1 MDVDASHDAAREPE
15 RLSGPFDA
23 QPGPRAQLTAIVEVL
38 SVLARSA
45 SSQTEV
51 FDAVV
56 SNARRLCGADVAQ
69 IHLLTADGLELAHSM
84 GLNEDYVRFSTS
96 HPIPVDRNGLV
107 GRVTIDRATHQIT
120 DVLADPAYRN
130 REYQRRGGFRT
141 IMGAPMLIGDDV
153 VGVLSVWRT
162 EVEPFDARIASV
174 LGTFANQAALA
185 VRNVQQTTAL
195 SRKVD
200 QLEALSAVGKV
211 VGSSLD
217 VEQVLSTIVS
227 HAVELSETDGGSL
240 MEYDQTTRL
249 FRVRAASGTSEAT
262 LDQLRRARIHAD
274 ETWVGQCAYAT
285 SSFQI
290 EDLATVDRD
299 AHLEILHADGWR
311 SLVAVPLRSADQ
323 VVGAFVVRRRQPG
336 VFDDEVCDL
345 LSAFASQSAVAL
357 TNARLYQELARQ
369 SLELTVASQHKSE
382 FLASMSHELRT
393 PLNAVIGFSE
403 VLLERMFGD
412 LNERQE
418 DYLRDIRDAGRHLL
432 ALLNDVLDLSKVE
445 AGQMELDPTTF
456 DAAGAFQYALSLVRE
471 RAAQHQISLVLELSD
486 DLTAIRADELRFRQ
500 VLLNLLSN
508 AVKFTGDEGSV
519 TVSAWLEAG
528 DLMVTVA
535 DTGVGIAHA
544 DQDRIFDSFQ
554 QGGRFVV
561 SSEGTGLG
569 LTVTRRIVQLHGGRI
584 WVTSSPGVGSSFG
597 FSIPGQPAGA
607 LPDTAKTADAA
618 LGDPRPAVVVIEDD
632 ERSGELVALHLTAA
646 GLRPVVVRDGP
657 DGLAVVRSLRPVAVI
672 LDIRLPRMSGWE
684 VLHSIKS
691 DPDIAGTPVV
701 IVSVLPERGRGFA
714 LGAADY
720 LVKPVNKDELI
731 SSVRRLV
738 AAATGHVEGRTIVVV
753 DDDPMALEL
762 VRVTLEPQGWS
773 VKVCERGADAI
784 ELVAST
790 RPSVV
795 LVDLLMPEIDGFAV
809 IDALAARPETADI
822 PIVVLTAKSLMAE
835 DRARLEGRI
844 AFVASK
850 SALDLDV
857 LAQRLVRVSRPS
869 AAGAPSP

>member
-1 MDVDASHDAAREPE
+1 
-15 RLSGPFDA
+15 
-23 QPGPRAQLTAIVEVL
+23 
-38 SVLARSA
+38 
-45 SSQTEV
+45 
-51 FDAVV
+51 
-56 SNARRLCGADVAQ
+56 
-69 IHLLTADGLELAHSM
+69 
-84 GLNEDYVRFSTS
+84 
-96 HPIPVDRNGLV
+96 
-107 GRVTIDRATHQIT
+107 
-120 DVLADPAYRN
+120 
-130 REYQRRGGFRT
+130 
-141 IMGAPMLIGDDV
+141 MGAPMLIGDDV

-162 EVEPFDARIASV
+162 EVEPFDARIALV

-249 FRVRAASGTSEAT
+249 FRVRAAYGTSEAT
-262 LDQLRRARIHAD
+262 LDRLRRARIHAD
-274 ETWVGQCAYAT
+274 ETWVGQCASAT

-290 EDLATVDRD
+290 EDLETVDRD

-311 SLVAVPLRSADQ
+311 SLVAVPLRSADR

-369 SLELTVASQHKSE
+369 SLELTIASQHKSE

-445 AGQMELDPTTF
+445 AGQMELELTTF
-456 DAAGAFQYALSLVRE
+456 DAAAAFHYALSLVRE
-471 RAAQHQISLVLELSD
+471 RAAQHRIGLALDLSADLEVV
-486 DLTAIRADELRFRQ
+486 RADELRFRQ

-508 AVKFTGDEGSV
+508 AVKFTDDGGSV
-519 TVSAWLEAG
+519 AVSAWLEG
-528 DLMVTVA
+528 SDLFVTVT
-535 DTGVGIAHA
+535 DTGVGIPHV
-544 DQDRIFDSFQ
+544 DQERIFDSFQ
-554 QGGRFVV
+554 QGGRFVA
-561 SSEGTGLG
+561 STEGTGLG
-569 LTVTRRIVQLHGGRI
+569 LTVTKRIVQLHGGRI
-584 WVTSSPGVGSSFG
+584 WVTSAPGVGSSFG
-597 FSIPGQPAGA
+597 FSIPGQAGRRHPRPGRPRRCRPRRPTPHRGRRRGRRAVRRAGGPAPHGGRAPAGRD
-607 LPDTAKTADAA
+607 PGRPRGSRGGPVTATGGRHPRHQAA
-618 LGDPRPAVVVIEDD
+618 RPERLGDPARRQVRPRHRRHA
-632 ERSGELVALHLTAA
+632 RRRRLGAA
-646 GLRPVVVRDGP
+646 RARQGLRAR
-657 DGLAVVRSLRPVAVI
+657 RR
-672 LDIRLPRMSGWE
+672 RLPRQTGGQGGAHP
-684 VLHSIKS
+684 LR
-691 DPDIAGTPVV
+691 PAGR
-701 IVSVLPERGRGFA
+701 RGRDQPGRRPDHRRRRRRPDGPRA
-714 LGAADY
+714 RPGHPGTAGLGGRGLRAW
-720 LVKPVNKDELI
+720 
-731 SSVRRLV
+731 RRRHR
-738 AAATGHVEGRTIVVV
+738 AR
-753 DDDPMALEL
+753 
-762 VRVTLEPQGWS
+762 RV
-773 VKVCERGADAI
+773 
-784 ELVAST
+784 T

-795 LVDLLMPEIDGFAV
+795 LVDLLMPDTDGFAV
-809 IDALAARPETADI
+809 IEALASRPETADI
-822 PIVVLTAKSLMAE
+822 PVVVLTAKTLEAG
-835 DRARLEGRI
+835 DRERLDGRI

-857 LAQRLVRVSRPS
+857 LAQRLVRVSRPAASS
-869 AAGAPSP
+869 AP